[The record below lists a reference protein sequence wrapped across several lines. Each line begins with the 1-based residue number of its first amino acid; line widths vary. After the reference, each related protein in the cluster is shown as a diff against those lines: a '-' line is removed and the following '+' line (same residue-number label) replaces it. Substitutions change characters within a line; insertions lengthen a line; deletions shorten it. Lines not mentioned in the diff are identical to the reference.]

1 MAGRGT
7 QDRGGQSR
15 KAPAHGDAL
24 RGGVAAAVLA
34 DAARVLSAVVT
45 DGRSA
50 DEALAA
56 AEGETRA
63 AIRAISLGSL
73 RHFHRL
79 WPALRSLL
87 ADGGAACVP
96 ELKALLVCAV
106 HQLEHSRNPREATVS
121 QAVDAARVLR
131 QGRAAGLVNA
141 VLRRFLRER
150 DGLLATVDADP
161 AAAVAHPEWLYRA
174 IASAWPQDLAA
185 ILAANNAHPP
195 LTLRVDRTRTTVEGY
210 LATLAQAGLVAHAVA
225 AVPTAVTLEHAV
237 PVSKLPGFTKG
248 VVSVQD
254 AHAQLAALLLDPQSG
269 ERVLDACAAPGG
281 KTCALIEHA
290 RGALDLTA
298 IDVDPARIELI
309 RANLQRTGRSARLL
323 AADLAAPPDWWDE
336 RPFDRILLDA
346 PCSGTGVIRRHPDIR
361 LLRRESDIAALAE
374 RQQQLLARCF
384 RMLRPGGRLL
394 YATCSLLPQ
403 ENAEVVAGLL
413 ASEPDAVAEP
423 VSGRWLP
430 ADVSRASGAGVQLL
444 PGGEAKGDA
453 FYYACLTRHER
464 QY

>member
-1 MAGRGT
+1 MARTGT
-7 QDRGGQSR
+7 HDRGGQFR
-15 KAPAHGDAL
+15 KASAGGDAL

-34 DAARVLSAVVT
+34 DAARALSAVVT

-56 AEGETRA
+56 AAGETRA

-79 WPALRSLL
+79 WPALQTLL
-87 ADGGAACVP
+87 ADGGSACNP

-121 QAVDAARVLR
+121 QAVDAARLLH

-150 DGLLATVDADP
+150 DGLLAAVDADP
-161 AAAVAHPEWLYRA
+161 AAAVAHPEWLYKA
-174 IASAWPQDLAA
+174 IASAWPLDLAA
-185 ILAANNAHPP
+185 ILDANNAHPP
-195 LTLRVDRTRTTVEGY
+195 LTLRVDRTRATIDEY
-210 LATLAQAGLVAHAVA
+210 LAALTQAGLIAHAVV
-225 AVPTAVTLEHAV
+225 AVPTAVTLERAV
-237 PVSKLPGFTKG
+237 PVSKLPGFADG
-248 VVSVQD
+248 RVSVQD

-281 KTCALIEHA
+281 KTCALLEHA
-290 RGALDLTA
+290 RGELDLTA
-298 IDVDPARIELI
+298 IDIDPARIELI
-309 RANLQRTGRSARLL
+309 HANLKRTGRSARLVS
-323 AADLAAPPDWWDE
+323 ADLAAAPGWWDG

-361 LLRRESDIAALAE
+361 LLRRESDIAVLAE
-374 RQQQLLARCF
+374 RQRQLLAQCF
-384 RMLRPGGRLL
+384 RMLKPGGRLL
-394 YATCSLLPQ
+394 YATCSILPQ
-403 ENAEVVAGLL
+403 ENAEVLAALL
-413 ASEPDAVAEP
+413 SSERDAVAEP
-423 VSGRWLP
+423 LPQRWLP
-430 ADVSRASGAGVQLL
+430 SGSVRPSGAGVQLL
-444 PGGEAKGDA
+444 PGGEANGDA